1 MNKVTSIFPTAV
13 ELRDPPE
20 SVLKAWVVENVH
32 GSSYKQHIVVMYHL
46 RPLDGNRANKA
57 SFRMTH
63 EIMVSSVPSERQ
75 IKGDSYPQEHGL
87 PFNQPLD
94 MNIQFHA
101 DNDHR
106 AAFLTNALI
115 EVVKTGG
122 VGVTKDWLPHWT
134 AMLEEQTKNP
144 VYHT

>member
-1 MNKVTSIFPTAV
+1 MGEVTSMYPTAT
-13 ELRDPPE
+13 ELRNPPE
-20 SVLKAWVVENVH
+20 AVIKAWVVENVR
-32 GSSYKQHIVVMYHL
+32 GSLHRQHLVVMYHL
-46 RPLDGNRANKA
+46 RPMDNKKANKA

-63 EIMVSSVPSERQ
+63 EIMVASVPSERQ
-75 IKGDSYPQEHGL
+75 ITGDTYPHEHGL

-106 AAFLTNALI
+106 AAFLVNGLV

-122 VGVTKDWLPHWT
+122 MGVTKDWLPHWT
-134 AMLEEQTKNP
+134 ACLEEQTKQP